1 MQRDGRLAGKIA
13 IVTGGASGIGRA
25 SAARFGASGARV
37 AIFDI
42 DDERGEQAAEA
53 IRGDGGQALFL
64 HCDVSQADQVEQ
76 AVARVNGELGPPD
89 VLMNCAAYLR
99 DFKAVLETGERE
111 WDASMAVTLK
121 GCFLCARA
129 VLPAMVARRKGSII
143 NVSSVGGLVGFA
155 GFAAYVSAKGGVIQ
169 LTRSIAI
176 DYGRYGVRCNAL
188 CPGAIETPTN
198 QGVQQADPAL
208 RQYQIDMSVLGRVGT
223 PDEVASCALFLASDE
238 SSFVTGTCLVV
249 DGGWTVR

>member
-25 SAARFGASGARV
+25 SAARFAASGARV

-42 DDERGEQAAEA
+42 DDERGQQAVEA
-53 IRGDGGQALFL
+53 IRGEGGQALFV
-64 HCDVSQADQVEQ
+64 HCDVSQADLVEQ
-76 AVARVNGELGPPD
+76 AVARVSRALGPPD
-89 VLMNCAAYLR
+89 VLMKCAAYLR
-99 DFKAVLETGERE
+99 DFKAVLETSERE

-129 VLPAMVARRKGSII
+129 VLPAMVAKRKGSII

-188 CPGAIETPTN
+188 CPGAIDTPTN